1 MSGFWGHGG
10 PYGEWA
16 EFLRRWAAGES
27 VDPARLPPISAEAY
41 DGDTIARLTAHL
53 VQALGTRLQAWA
65 DALTRAMN
73 AVTDE
78 FEAGRELAQARN
90 GLRPIRA
97 LAGHPRLPEQ
107 LRGRLTEVVDQ
118 QIVQVQEQL
127 ERLLEEA
134 AGEDPGADWVE
145 ERRRTLRDNRLTAVL
160 DAPAP
165 QQSSGP
171 TADPWTYDP
180 AAAPRRRV
188 LRD

>member
-16 EFLRRWAAGES
+16 EFLRRWAAGEP
-27 VDPARLPPISAEAY
+27 VDPARLPVIAAEAY
-41 DGDTIARLTAHL
+41 DGDTIARLTTHL

-65 DALTRAMN
+65 DTLTRAMG

-97 LAGHPRLPEQ
+97 LAGHAGLPEQ
-107 LRGRLTEVVDQ
+107 LRGRLTEMLDQ

-134 AGEDPGADWVE
+134 AAQDPGEWVE

-160 DAPAP
+160 DAPASHP
-165 QQSSGP
+165 SNGP

-180 AAAPRRRV
+180 GAAPRRRV